1 MLSFRGIYD
10 LSTARTEPSCFEEGI
25 MPRKKEPGACVS
37 GGQLIAAGDLIRV
50 MDQGSPVRCRV
61 LSCLATE
68 DGACFAS
75 LEVLEGDRKGE
86 KISATLRA
94 GEEKKE

>member
-1 MLSFRGIYD
+1 M
-10 LSTARTEPSCFEEGI
+10 
-25 MPRKKEPGACVS
+25 S
-37 GGQLIAAGDLIRV
+37 GGQLIASGDIIRV
-50 MDQGSPVRCRV
+50 MDQGSPVQCRV

-68 DGACFAS
+68 DGACLAS

-94 GEEKKE
+94 AEDMDVKK

>member
-1 MLSFRGIYD
+1 MV
-10 LSTARTEPSCFEEGI
+10 FESPTLEKNIPKEGF
-25 MPRKKEPGACVS
+25 MPRKKEPGICMS

-50 MDQGSPVRCRV
+50 MDQGSLVQCRV

-68 DGACFAS
+68 DGACLAS
-75 LEVLEGDRKGE
+75 LEILEGDRKGE

-94 GEEKKE
+94 SDEADGKPV

>member
-1 MLSFRGIYD
+1 
-10 LSTARTEPSCFEEGI
+10 
-25 MPRKKEPGACVS
+25 MPRTKEPGICMS

-50 MDQGSPVRCRV
+50 MDQGSVVECRV

-68 DGACFAS
+68 DGACLAS
-75 LEVLEGDRKGE
+75 LEILEGERKGE

-94 GEEKKE
+94 GEETLGNVES

>member
-1 MLSFRGIYD
+1 
-10 LSTARTEPSCFEEGI
+10 
-25 MPRKKEPGACVS
+25 MPRKKEPGICMS

-50 MDQGSPVRCRV
+50 MDEGSLVQCRV

-68 DGACFAS
+68 DGACLAN
-75 LEVLEGDRKGE
+75 LEVLEGARKGE

-94 GEEKKE
+94 GEERTA